1 MNLHV
6 PFDVAACDTIS
17 KHSVEMWTRFS
28 SSKCAF
34 AAYPVNRF
42 FFKRELAPLRTC
54 ARHKRRAHVVV
65 RPNNGLET
73 DRVVKYQ

>member
-1 MNLHV
+1 MNLDV

-34 AAYPVNRF
+34 AAYPVNGF
-42 FFKRELAPLRTC
+42 FFFFLTELASLRTC
-54 ARHKRRAHVVV
+54 ARHKRMSLCGQITAWKQT
-65 RPNNGLET
+65 GS
-73 DRVVKYQ
+73 

>member
-42 FFKRELAPLRTC
+42 FLKRASTLAHSC
-54 ARHKRRAHVVV
+54 A
-65 RPNNGLET
+65 P
-73 DRVVKYQ
+73 